1 MATKARPAH
10 KPGQATSDI
19 IVNVNMKIPETPN
32 IKGSRRLAREK
43 AMQLLSAQE
52 ISDVPWKENFYHIF
66 SVEYRT
72 TEPEYPNRLMSE
84 EEVEQ
89 LEADFIIEWDEENK
103 QFALTLLSSVTEY
116 DQYTTEL
123 IERFSQ
129 NWDIGRIAHVD
140 RVVLKLAITEL
151 LSFPEI
157 PPKVTINEAIE
168 IVKKYSTEK
177 SGIFVNGILDAV
189 LVELK
194 SEGKLVKTGRGL
206 LDINL
211 GKK

>member
-1 MATKARPAH
+1 
-10 KPGQATSDI
+10 
-19 IVNVNMKIPETPN
+19 MKMPETSN
-32 IKGSRRLAREK
+32 IKGTRRLAREK
-43 AMQLLSAQE
+43 VMQLLSVQE
-52 ISDVPWKENFYHIF
+52 VSNVPWKENFHHIF

-89 LEADFIIEWDEENK
+89 LEADFVIEWDDENK
-103 QFALTLLSSVTEY
+103 QFALDLLGKVSEY
-116 DQYTTEL
+116 EQYITEL

-129 NWDIGRIAHVD
+129 NWDIGRIAHID
-140 RVVLKLAITEL
+140 RMVIKLAITEL

-177 SGIFVNGILDAV
+177 SGTFVNGILDAV

-206 LDINL
+206 LDVNL